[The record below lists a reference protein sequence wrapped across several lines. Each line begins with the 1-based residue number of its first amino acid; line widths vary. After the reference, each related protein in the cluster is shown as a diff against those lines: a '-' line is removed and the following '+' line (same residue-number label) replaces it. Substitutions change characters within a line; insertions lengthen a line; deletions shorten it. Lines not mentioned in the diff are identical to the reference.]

1 MADLKTLEMPKY
13 GLSMTEGTVANWLVQ
28 PGQAFAK
35 GQEICEVETSKI
47 TNVFE
52 APFAATLYS
61 VIAPKGT
68 VLAVGAPMAVVGA
81 AGIAAADVAAFV
93 ATLNG
98 AAQPA
103 PTAEHIHEHATA
115 APVAAQSAPA
125 PAAKAV
131 ATVAALARSIE
142 QPGAAATVV
151 PAALQGKTPAGVNAS
166 SRAVRLAQKLGV
178 NLARVPG
185 SGVDGR
191 ISVEDIEVA
200 VRAAGGAVAAPVAAR
215 KTQIT
220 SQADD
225 SAVVATPV
233 ARRLAQKLG
242 VNLNDCRATGSQGRV
257 CRDDVLLA
265 AQKLGKLADAPASV
279 VAVAP
284 LPVDQPVS
292 TPMSGMRRAIGARL
306 VDSKQQAPHFRL
318 TTEIDMSRLNA
329 LRKEINAD
337 VPGVK
342 ISVNDLLIKA
352 VASALIKVPDCN
364 VCYDAHAQAIVRYP
378 DADISVAV
386 ALNGGL
392 ITPIVKAANR
402 KSVTQISHE
411 VAALVTKAKAGT
423 LQPDEFVGGSFS
435 ISNLGMFGITQFDAI
450 INPPQGAILAVGAA
464 IDRAVPVKGQVEI
477 RPILTATLSC
487 DHRVIDGALGAQFL
501 KELKR
506 FAEAPNLMLV

>member
-13 GLSMTEGTVANWLVQ
+13 GLSMTEGTVANWLVE
-28 PGQAFAK
+28 PGQSFDK
-35 GQEICEVETSKI
+35 GQEVCEVETSKI

-52 APFAATLYS
+52 APFAATLYA

-68 VLAVGAPMAVVGA
+68 VLPVGAPMAVVGE
-81 AGIAAADVAAFV
+81 AGATPAEVEAFV
-93 ATLNG
+93 AALSG
-98 AAQPA
+98 AKEPEPA
-103 PTAEHIHEHATA
+103 VA
-115 APVAAQSAPA
+115 APAKAEAKAAPKAAPA
-125 PAAKAV
+125 PAPKAA
-131 ATVAALARSIE
+131 ATVAALAKSIDK
-142 QPGAAATVV
+142 PAAGATVV
-151 PAALQGKTPAGVNAS
+151 PAALKGETPEGVNAS
-166 SRAVRLAQKLGV
+166 SRALRLAQNLGIS
-178 NLARVPG
+178 LALVTG
-185 SGVDGR
+185 SGAEGR

-200 VRAAGGAVAAPVAAR
+200 VRAAGGSVAAPAPAERAKVE
-215 KTQIT
+215 
-220 SQADD
+220 SHADD
-225 SAVVATPV
+225 SAVPATPV

-242 VNLNDCRATGSQGRV
+242 VNLNDCRATGTQGRV

-265 AQKLGKLADAPASV
+265 AQKLGKLEDAPASV
-279 VAVAP
+279 TAAVPQPAED
-284 LPVDQPVS
+284 PVV

-306 VDSKQQAPHFRL
+306 VQSKLEAPHFRL

-352 VASALIKVPDCN
+352 VAAALIKVPDVN
-364 VCYDAHAQAIVRYP
+364 VCYDAEQQAIVKYP

-402 KSVTQISHE
+402 KSVTDISKE
-411 VAALVTKAKAGT
+411 VVALVTKAKAGT
-423 LQPDEFVGGSFS
+423 LQPEEFQGGSFS